1 MSENKNGGNN
11 KKKIILA
18 VGVLVLVAVLFAGIY
33 FALAPKAAAGGKQIT
48 IEVIDD
54 AQASTMY
61 EVSTDA
67 EYLGDAIRETEG
79 LAVEGTESEYG
90 LMVDTV
96 NGVVADYNEN
106 GAYWAFYV
114 DGEYCMYGMDQQPIE
129 DGQAYRI
136 IYTTE

>member
-1 MSENKNGGNN
+1 MSEKTNGGN

-18 VGVLVLVAVLFAGIY
+18 VGVLVLVAAIFAGVY
-33 FALAPKAAAGGKQIT
+33 FALAPKASAGGKEIT

-54 AQASTMY
+54 AQASTVY

-79 LAVEGTESEYG
+79 LTVEGTEGEYG

-129 DGQAYRI
+129 DGQAYQI
-136 IYTTE
+136 IYTAE

>member
-1 MSENKNGGNN
+1 MSEKTNGGN
-11 KKKIILA
+11 KKKILLA
-18 VGVLVLVAVLFAGIY
+18 VGALVLIAAIFAGVY
-33 FALAPKAAAGGKQIT
+33 FALAPKASAGGKQIT

-79 LAVEGTESEYG
+79 LDVEGTESEYG

-129 DGQAYRI
+129 DGQAYQI

>member
-1 MSENKNGGNN
+1 MSEQTKGSN

-18 VGVLVLVAVLFAGIY
+18 VGALLLAVAVFAGIY
-33 FALAPKAAAGGKQIT
+33 FVMSPKAQEGAKNIT

-54 AQASTMY
+54 AQKSTMY
-61 EVSTDA
+61 EVNTDA
-67 EYLGDAIRETEG
+67 EYLGDAIRETEE
-79 LAVEGTESEYG
+79 LVVDGTESEYG
-90 LMVDTV
+90 MMVDTV

-114 DGEYCMYGMDQQPIE
+114 DGEYCMYGMDEQPIA
-129 DGQAYRI
+129 DGEAYQI

>member
-1 MSENKNGGNN
+1 MSEKTNGGN

-18 VGVLVLVAVLFAGIY
+18 VGALVLVAAIFAGVY
-33 FALAPKAAAGGKQIT
+33 FALAPKASAGGKEIT

-54 AQASTMY
+54 AQASTVY

-79 LAVEGTESEYG
+79 LTVEGTESEYG

-129 DGQAYRI
+129 DGQAYQI
-136 IYTTE
+136 IYTAE

>member
-1 MSENKNGGNN
+1 MSEQTKGSN

-18 VGVLVLVAVLFAGIY
+18 VGALLLVVAVFAGIY
-33 FALAPKAAAGGKQIT
+33 FAMSPKAQEGAKNIT

-54 AQASTMY
+54 AQKSTMY
-61 EVSTDA
+61 EVNTDA
-67 EYLGDAIRETEG
+67 EYLGDAIRETEE
-79 LAVEGTESEYG
+79 LVVDGTESEYG
-90 LMVDTV
+90 MMVDTV

-114 DGEYCMYGMDQQPIE
+114 DGEYCMYGMDEQPIA
-129 DGQAYRI
+129 DGEAYQI

>member
-1 MSENKNGGNN
+1 MSEKKNVGN
-11 KKKIILA
+11 KKKILLA
-18 VGVLVLVAVLFAGIY
+18 VGALVLVAAIFAGVY
-33 FALAPKAAAGGKQIT
+33 FALAPKASAGGKQIT

-54 AQASTMY
+54 AQASTVY

-79 LAVEGTESEYG
+79 LDVEGTESEYG

-129 DGQAYRI
+129 DGQAYQI
-136 IYTTE
+136 IYTAE

>member
-1 MSENKNGGNN
+1 MSEKKNVGN
-11 KKKIILA
+11 KKKILLA
-18 VGVLVLVAVLFAGIY
+18 VGALVLVAAIFAGVY
-33 FALAPKAAAGGKQIT
+33 FALAPKASAGGKQIT

-54 AQASTMY
+54 AQASTVY

-79 LAVEGTESEYG
+79 LEVSGTESEYG

-129 DGQAYRI
+129 DGQAYQI
-136 IYTTE
+136 VYTAE

>member
-1 MSENKNGGNN
+1 MSEKTNGGNN

-18 VGVLVLVAVLFAGIY
+18 AGVLALVAVLFAGVY
-33 FALAPKAAAGGKQIT
+33 FALAPKAKAGGKEIT

-54 AQASTMY
+54 TQTSAVY
-61 EVSTDA
+61 EIHTDA
-67 EYLGDAIRETEG
+67 EYLGDVVRETEG
-79 LAVEGTESEYG
+79 LTVEGTDSEYG

-129 DGQAYRI
+129 DGQAYQI

>member
-1 MSENKNGGNN
+1 MSEKTNGGN

-18 VGVLVLVAVLFAGIY
+18 VGALVLVAAIFAGVY
-33 FALAPKAAAGGKQIT
+33 FALAPKASAGGKEIT

-54 AQASTMY
+54 AQASTVY

-79 LAVEGTESEYG
+79 LTVEGTESEYG

-114 DGEYCMYGMDQQPIE
+114 DGEYCMYGIDQQPIE
-129 DGQAYRI
+129 DGQAYQI
-136 IYTTE
+136 IYTAE

>member
-1 MSENKNGGNN
+1 MSEKTNGGN

-18 VGVLVLVAVLFAGIY
+18 VGALVLVAAIFAGVY
-33 FALAPKAAAGGKQIT
+33 FALAPKASAGGKEIT

-54 AQASTMY
+54 AQASTVY

-67 EYLGDAIRETEG
+67 EYLGDAIRETGG
-79 LAVEGTESEYG
+79 LTVEGTESEYG

-129 DGQAYRI
+129 DGQAYQI
-136 IYTTE
+136 IYTAE

>member
-1 MSENKNGGNN
+1 MSEKTNGGN

-18 VGVLVLVAVLFAGIY
+18 VGILVLVAAIFAGIY
-33 FALAPKAAAGGKQIT
+33 FALAPKASAGGKQIT

-54 AQASTMY
+54 AQASTVY

-79 LAVEGTESEYG
+79 LDVEGTESEYG

-129 DGQAYRI
+129 DGQAYQI
-136 IYTTE
+136 IYTAE

>member
-1 MSENKNGGNN
+1 MSEKTNGGN

-18 VGVLVLVAVLFAGIY
+18 VGALALVAAIFAGIY
-33 FALAPKAAAGGKQIT
+33 FALAPKASAGSKDIT

-54 AQASTMY
+54 EQKSVMY

-67 EYLGDAIRETEG
+67 EYLGDAVRETEG
-79 LAVEGTESEYG
+79 LTVDGTDGAYG
-90 LMVDTV
+90 MMVNTV
-96 NGVVADYNEN
+96 NGVVADFDEN

-114 DGEYCMYGMDQQPIE
+114 DGAYCDFGMDQQPIE
-129 DGQAYRI
+129 DGQAYQI

>member
-1 MSENKNGGNN
+1 MSEKTNGGN

-18 VGVLVLVAVLFAGIY
+18 VGALVLVAAIFAGVY
-33 FALAPKAAAGGKQIT
+33 FAFAPKASAGGKEIT
-48 IEVIDD
+48 IEVIVD
-54 AQASTMY
+54 AQASTVY

-79 LAVEGTESEYG
+79 LTVEGTESEYG

-129 DGQAYRI
+129 DGQAYQI
-136 IYTTE
+136 IYTAE

>member
-1 MSENKNGGNN
+1 MSENTNGAN

-18 VGVLVLVAVLFAGIY
+18 VGVLVLIAAIFAGIY
-33 FALAPKAAAGGKQIT
+33 FALAPKASAGAKQIT

-54 AQASTMY
+54 TQTSTIY
-61 EVSTDA
+61 EVGTDA
-67 EYLGDAIRETEG
+67 EYLGEAIRETKD
-79 LAVEGTESEYG
+79 LVVEGIESEYG

-129 DGQAYRI
+129 DGQAYQI

>member
-1 MSENKNGGNN
+1 MEEKGN
-11 KKKIILA
+11 KKKRILA
-18 VGVLVLVAVLFAGIY
+18 VGALVLVAVIFAGIY
-33 FALAPKAAAGGKQIT
+33 VVLGPKASAGAKQIT

-54 AQASTMY
+54 TQASTVY

-67 EYLGDAIRETEG
+67 EYLGDAIRETKDLVVG
-79 LAVEGTESEYG
+79 GTEGEYG

-96 NGVVADYNEN
+96 NGIVADYNAD

-114 DGEYCMYGMDQQPIE
+114 DGEYCMYGMDEQPIE
-129 DGQAYRI
+129 DGQAYQI

>member
-1 MSENKNGGNN
+1 MSEKKNGGNN

-18 VGVLVLVAVLFAGIY
+18 VGALVLVAALFAGVY
-33 FALAPKAAAGGKQIT
+33 FALVPKASAGGKEIT

-54 AQASTMY
+54 TQASTVY

-79 LAVEGTESEYG
+79 LDVEGTESEYG

-129 DGQAYRI
+129 DGQAYQI
-136 IYTTE
+136 IYTAE

>member
-1 MSENKNGGNN
+1 MSEKTNGGN

-18 VGVLVLVAVLFAGIY
+18 VGALALVAVIFAGIY
-33 FALAPKAAAGGKQIT
+33 FALAPKASAGSKDIT

-54 AQASTMY
+54 EQKSVVY

-67 EYLGDAIRETEG
+67 EYLGDAVRETEG
-79 LAVEGTESEYG
+79 LTVDGTDGEYG
-90 LMVDTV
+90 MMVNTV

-114 DGEYCMYGMDQQPIE
+114 DGEYCMYGMDEQPIA
-129 DGQAYRI
+129 DGQAYQI

>member
-1 MSENKNGGNN
+1 MSEKTNGGN

-18 VGVLVLVAVLFAGIY
+18 VGALVLVAAIFAGVY
-33 FALAPKAAAGGKQIT
+33 FALAPKASSGGKEIT

-54 AQASTMY
+54 AQASTVY

-79 LAVEGTESEYG
+79 LTVEGTESEYG

-129 DGQAYRI
+129 DGQAYQI
-136 IYTTE
+136 IYTAE

>member
-1 MSENKNGGNN
+1 MSEKTNGGN

-18 VGVLVLVAVLFAGIY
+18 VGALVLVAAIFAGVY
-33 FALAPKAAAGGKQIT
+33 FALAPKASAGGKEIT

-54 AQASTMY
+54 AQASTVY

-67 EYLGDAIRETEG
+67 EYLGDAIREIEG
-79 LAVEGTESEYG
+79 LTVEGTESEYG

-129 DGQAYRI
+129 DGQAYQI
-136 IYTTE
+136 IYTAE

>member
-1 MSENKNGGNN
+1 MSEKTNGGN
-11 KKKIILA
+11 KKKILLV
-18 VGVLVLVAVLFAGIY
+18 VGALVLIAAIFAGVY
-33 FALAPKAAAGGKQIT
+33 FALAPKASAGGKQIT

-79 LAVEGTESEYG
+79 LDVEGTESEYG

-129 DGQAYRI
+129 DGQAYQI

>member
-1 MSENKNGGNN
+1 MSENTNGEN

-18 VGVLVLVAVLFAGIY
+18 VGALVLVAVIFAGIY
-33 FALAPKAAAGGKQIT
+33 FALAPKASAGAKQIT

-54 AQASTMY
+54 AQASTIY

-67 EYLGDAIRETEG
+67 EYLGDAIRETKE
-79 LAVEGTESEYG
+79 LDVEGTEGEYG

-129 DGQAYRI
+129 DGQAYQI
-136 IYTTE
+136 IYTAE

>member
-1 MSENKNGGNN
+1 MSEKTNGGN

-18 VGVLVLVAVLFAGIY
+18 AGAVVLVAAIFAGIY
-33 FALAPKAAAGGKQIT
+33 FALAPKASAGGKQIT

-54 AQASTMY
+54 TQASTVY

-129 DGQAYRI
+129 DGQAYQI

>member
-1 MSENKNGGNN
+1 MSEKTNGGN

-18 VGVLVLVAVLFAGIY
+18 VGALVLVAAIFAGVY
-33 FALAPKAAAGGKQIT
+33 FALAPKASAGGKEIT

-54 AQASTMY
+54 AQASTVY

-67 EYLGDAIRETEG
+67 EYLGDEIRETEG
-79 LAVEGTESEYG
+79 LTVEGTESEYG

-129 DGQAYRI
+129 DGQAYQI
-136 IYTTE
+136 IYTAE